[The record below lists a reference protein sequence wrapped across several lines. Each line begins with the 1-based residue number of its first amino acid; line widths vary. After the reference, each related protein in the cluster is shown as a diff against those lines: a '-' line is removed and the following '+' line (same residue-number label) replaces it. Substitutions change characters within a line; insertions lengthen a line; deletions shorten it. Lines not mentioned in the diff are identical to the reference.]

1 MTPAFRPNPLGV
13 TAMAFALALG
23 APALAQETAAPR
35 EPDAQVAAAE
45 EKAKE
50 DKLICRTEKVI
61 GSRAKRRKTCLTRS
75 QWERVATK
83 GNAFAR
89 ALVAGAATGM
99 WDGAPDPGAGN

>member
-1 MTPAFRPNPLGV
+1 MTPAFRLSPLGV
-13 TAMAFALALG
+13 TAMAAALAFG
-23 APALAQETAAPR
+23 APALAQDAAAPG

-45 EKAKE
+45 DKAKE

-89 ALVAGAATGM
+89 ALVEGAATGM